1 MPIKQFTGQWSGD
14 EDRLLFR
21 FNTADD
27 REFRFWLTRNITRAI
42 IESSQRLV
50 TAALKKNFAPE
61 TAEAIQEFQQQTAIQ
76 TTQFNESYAS
86 GGNLVLG
93 EDPVLVIGLA
103 IQAEKDMM
111 SIDLRLA
118 TKQNVNM
125 KIRLPV
131 FQKMVLLL
139 NKLQEQA
146 RWGIN
151 LPVRTD
157 QDAQA
162 QGNIGS
168 NTPGSMTH

>member
-1 MPIKQFTGQWSGD
+1 MPIKQFTGQWASD

-42 IESSQRLV
+42 IESSQRVV
-50 TAALKKNFAPE
+50 TAALKKHFAPE

-86 GGNLVLG
+86 GQNLVLG
-93 EDPVLVIGLA
+93 EEPVLVIGLA
-103 IQAEKDMM
+103 IQAEKEMM

-118 TKQNVNM
+118 TKQNVNI
-125 KIRLPV
+125 KIRPPV

-151 LPVRTD
+151 LPVRTEPDVQD
-157 QDAQA
+157 QA
-162 QGNIGS
+162 NII
-168 NTPGSMTH
+168 NNPPGGRTH

>member
-27 REFRFWLTRNITRAI
+27 REFRFWLTRNITRAM

-151 LPVRTD
+151 LPVRTE
-157 QDAQA
+157 QDVQA
-162 QGNIGS
+162 TGNIGS
-168 NTPGSMTH
+168 NTPGGMTH